1 MVVLATRLPCDAA
14 GGHGISNSSF
24 SNSRSRLRISS
35 ISCSPQY
42 PNTHEHHTPPNHTK
56 SKTIIAPTLHV
67 SRRRHCKRAR
77 AQAQAHTTRAH
88 LIPGGEAGAERGG
101 GRVSRLSVPDGAG
114 RRAAAGAAH
123 LAAAW
128 ASLRRHRRRHRHR
141 RKCCFASVRP
151 LPSPKLPPLF
161 ARLSCLR
168 LCVRVAVRFWL
179 VPEMLLQFCCLLF
192 LFCFGIGKAGKEV
205 GKRPPPRIRRSQMY
219 RWQLGRLGSAQK
231 LVSRDDT

>member
-1 MVVLATRLPCDAA
+1 MVSRTPASPTPAAASAFPQSPAAHNTLTRMSTTRHQTIP
-14 GGHGISNSSF
+14 
-24 SNSRSRLRISS
+24 
-35 ISCSPQY
+35 
-42 PNTHEHHTPPNHTK
+42 
-56 SKTIIAPTLHV
+56 SKTIIAPILHV
-67 SRRRHCKRAR
+67 SRGRHCKHARAQ

-101 GRVSRLSVPDGAG
+101 GRVARLSVPDGAG
-114 RRAAAGAAH
+114 ARAAAGAAH

-205 GKRPPPRIRRSQMY
+205 GEKATTTDPTVANVQVAARTARISPKTRE
-219 RWQLGRLGSAQK
+219 
-231 LVSRDDT
+231 SR